1 MSVSGEVRWSTD
13 KERFTLSC
21 GHPLYMN
28 KSYGKLEAGEPAYCF
43 RCMTQT
49 YVRYPRMVSVS
60 GMPADEYW
68 WHCITP
74 HCRKHKPQRTGQSSQ
89 LALHGASL
97 HVQAW
102 PQHRVHV
109 VDLFGNVVEAFGR
122 DELAYREEALPF

>member
-1 MSVSGEVRWSTD
+1 MSTSGEVRWSTD
-13 KERFTLSC
+13 KYKYLLSC
-21 GHPLYMN
+21 GHPLYVN
-28 KSYGKLEAGEPAYCF
+28 KSYCKMEPGQQLYCF
-43 RCMTQT
+43 KCMAETH
-49 YVRYPRMVSVS
+49 VRYPRMVTVS

-68 WHCITP
+68 WHCLHA
-74 HCRKHKPQRTGQSSQ
+74 HCRKGRPQRTGQSAQ

-109 VDLFGNVVEAFGR
+109 VDLLGNVVEAFGR